1 MAAGS
6 LSSGRVGVRRRE
18 SWVLPLIA
26 AGTLLFV
33 ANLVKIEMRLQVGAG
48 KSFLK
53 WLQQLFSGTCVWG
66 LSTPSALY

>member
-1 MAAGS
+1 MAVGS
-6 LSSGRVGVRRRE
+6 LHLAEWVFVGGELGAVPPNCSGD
-18 SWVLPLIA
+18 PP
-26 AGTLLFV
+26 FV